1 MMSDESSDNAM
12 INRVAGRRIDI
23 ARVSG
28 LCGAL
33 LVACCLAGC
42 NSLGLQAPQTAIYD
56 FGLIEPA
63 RIPPAVVPARI
74 EVTAPSWLSGSSI
87 QYRLAWSQPER
98 RRAYAESRWAAQP
111 ADMLTV
117 SLGRALRIGNG
128 GNNGGHMGARCR
140 LKVEIDEF
148 IQVFDTEQRNHVEL
162 VVRVE
167 LLPPRGELPLAW
179 REFRQ
184 REAGITADAEGGVK
198 AARAAVLGLAG
209 DIAGWLDALDRQ
221 PAQGLNSAGQCG
233 SA

>member
-1 MMSDESSDNAM
+1 M
-12 INRVAGRRIDI
+12 IKRRAGLGIEI
-23 ARVSG
+23 GRVSA

-42 NSLGLQAPQTAIYD
+42 NALGLQAPQTAFYD

-63 RIPPAVVPARI
+63 RLPPAAAPARI
-74 EVTAPSWLSGSSI
+74 EVTAPSWLNGSSI
-87 QYRLAWSQPER
+87 QYRLAWKQPER

-111 ADMLTV
+111 ADMLAV
-117 SLGRALRIGNG
+117 SLGRALRVGNG
-128 GNNGGHMGARCR
+128 GNSVGQMGARCR
-140 LKVEIDEF
+140 LKVEIDEL

-167 LLPPRGELPLAW
+167 LLPPRGELPLAG

-221 PAQGLNSAGQCG
+221 TAQGLNSAGRCG